1 VSRVFLLT
9 VALVGAC
16 AARGGTPAPEAAVP
30 EVVLRPQGR
39 PEVRVK
45 VELART
51 PEEHMRG
58 LMYREKMEPDR
69 GMLFIFPEEKQQ
81 GFWMKNTYIPLDIM
95 FIKSNKTVLGTAENC
110 EPLSIVT
117 RSVPGDSQF
126 VLEVV
131 GGFAAA
137 HGIGPGTPVEFVHVK

>member
-1 VSRVFLLT
+1 M
-9 VALVGAC
+9 VALAAAC
-16 AARGGTPAPEAAVP
+16 ASRGGSPPPEAAVP

-51 PEEHMRG
+51 MEETQRG
-58 LMYREKMEPDR
+58 LMYREKMEPDH
-69 GMLFIFPEEKQQ
+69 GMLFLFGEERQQ

-95 FIKSNKTVLGTAENC
+95 FIKANKTVLGTAENC
-110 EPLSIVT
+110 EPLTTTT
-117 RSVPGDSQF
+117 RSVPGNSQY

-137 HGIGPGTPVEFVHVK
+137 HGITPGTQVEFVHVN